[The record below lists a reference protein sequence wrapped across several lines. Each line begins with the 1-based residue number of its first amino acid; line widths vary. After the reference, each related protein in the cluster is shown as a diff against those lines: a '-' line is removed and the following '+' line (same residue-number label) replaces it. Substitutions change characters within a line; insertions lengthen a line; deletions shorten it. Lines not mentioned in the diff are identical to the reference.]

1 MFRNIIDLLNVD
13 DFYGSGENIE
23 IAKGKYKVAMT
34 IKEGRE
40 QLKRR
45 KHENHNIRS

>member
-13 DFYGSGENIE
+13 DFYGTTENIE
-23 IAKGKYKVAMT
+23 IAKGKYKTAMNF
-34 IKEGRE
+34 KEGRE

-45 KHENHNIRS
+45 KHEKNIFRS